1 MKQGWKLETV
11 GNVCTIVNGGTPK
24 TGVPKYWDGGHLWLT
39 PKDMGKLASNFVSD
53 TSRKITDEGLRNS
66 SAKLLPIDSIVL
78 SSRAPI
84 GHLAINK
91 KPISTNQ
98 GCKGLVPKNG
108 IDTKFVFFFLKNSV
122 ELLNDLGSGTTFKEL
137 SGTKL
142 SSIEIPIP
150 PLPEQKRIVAKLDQA
165 FEAIDQAKANV
176 ERNLQNAKD
185 LFQSKLNEIF
195 SQQGEGWV
203 GKKLEAIYSFKN
215 GINFDKTQKIG
226 KGILTIDVANM
237 YGEDMHVNTNKLY
250 RVNKEV
256 KEDYKLQEKDILIV
270 RSSVK
275 EEGVAWACY
284 FQKSD
289 EPITFCGF
297 IIRGRPI
304 AEINE
309 RYVVYYLRSQNVRK
323 ELIRNAVRSTI
334 TNINQKALSRII
346 IPIPPEGEQTT
357 IVAKL
362 GRIRDKTTTLENKYI
377 TELSFL
383 EELKKSILQKA
394 FNGEL

>member
-150 PLPEQKRIVAKLDQA
+150 PLPEQNRIVAKLEQA
-165 FEAIDQAKANV
+165 FTAIDQAKSNV
-176 ERNLQNAKD
+176 ERNLQNAND
-185 LFQSKLNEIF
+185 LFQSELNMIF
-195 SQQGEGWV
+195 SQKGDGWV
-203 GKKLEAIYSFKN
+203 EKKLGDVCYIIGGGTPSKKVEEYYNGSIPWATVRDMNVELLTETEHKITKLGLDKSSANVITAGNVIIATRVGLGKICLLGKDTAINQDLKGIIPKNKKNQINEKFLFWWFKN
-215 GINFDKTQKIG
+215 T
-226 KGILTIDVANM
+226 
-237 YGEDMHVNTNKLY
+237 
-250 RVNKEV
+250 
-256 KEDYKLQEKDILIV
+256 
-270 RSSVK
+270 S
-275 EEGVAWACY
+275 
-284 FQKSD
+284 
-289 EPITFCGF
+289 
-297 IIRGRPI
+297 
-304 AEINE
+304 AEIIKAGTGLTVQGVKIPFIQALLFPIVPLSVQNDI
-309 RYVVYYLRSQNVRK
+309 VLRLDEINAQKKTLIFSYQQ
-323 ELIRNAVRSTI
+323 ELEF
-334 TNINQKALSRII
+334 L
-346 IPIPPEGEQTT
+346 
-357 IVAKL
+357 
-362 GRIRDKTTTLENKYI
+362 D
-377 TELSFL
+377 ELR
-383 EELKKSILQKA
+383 KSILQKA